1 VRLALALALR
11 DLLHQRVLF
20 LCSALGLAAVL
31 APLLILGGLREGVV
45 AGLRAI
51 LLEDPRA
58 REISTMVNRELPRA
72 LLDQIAQR
80 PDVAFLAPRTRAL
93 SATILLEATANEGRP
108 LRAELLASG
117 PADPLLGGV
126 GPDAAARIWLTPA
139 LAERLG
145 LAPGQALTGLAGRIR
160 EGERET
166 LRLPLTLA
174 GIAPASAFA
183 RDGVFASLPLLITI
197 EDFLDGGLPATADP
211 GDAAQAE
218 RPLAGFRLHARRL
231 EDVPALDAALRAQG
245 LELASRAGEVESLLR
260 LDANLAALF
269 AILAGTG
276 GAGYLVSLAIGLWAQ
291 VERRRKELAMLSL
304 LGTPRGALLA
314 IPVVQA
320 AATALAGAAIA
331 SGLALAIAAW
341 LNRAFAGAVAGDR
354 PVALLTPHWLAL
366 AAAATLLGALAAGFL
381 AARRAAAADPADG
394 LREG

>member
-1 VRLALALALR
+1 VRLALSLALR
-11 DLLHQRVLF
+11 DLAHQRVLF

-72 LLDQIAQR
+72 LLDEIARR
-80 PDVAFLAPRTRAL
+80 PEVAFLAPRTRAL
-93 SATILLEATANEGRP
+93 SATLLLEGPANPGRP

-117 PADPLLGGV
+117 ARDPLLGGA
-126 GPDAAARIWLTPA
+126 GPDAPARIWLTPA
-139 LAERLG
+139 LAARLG
-145 LAPGQALTGLAGRIR
+145 VMPGDPLTGLAGRQR

-166 LRLPLTLA
+166 LTLPLTLA
-174 GIAPASAFA
+174 GIAPASAFP
-183 RDGVFASLPLLITI
+183 RDGAFAALPLLVTV
-197 EDFLDGGLPATADP
+197 EDFLDGALPASAAP
-211 GDAAQAE
+211 GDAAGGE
-218 RPLAGFRLHARRL
+218 RALAGFRLHARRL

-245 LELASRAGEVESLLR
+245 LELASRAGEVEGLLR

-304 LGTPRGALLA
+304 IGTPRGALLA

-320 AATALAGAAIA
+320 AATALAGAALA

-366 AAAATLLGALAAGFL
+366 AAAVTLAGALAAGFL
-381 AARRAAAADPADG
+381 AARRAAASDPADG

>member
-1 VRLALALALR
+1 
-11 DLLHQRVLF
+11 
-20 LCSALGLAAVL
+20 VL

-58 REISTMVNRELPRA
+58 REIVTMVNRELPRA
-72 LLDQIAQR
+72 LLDEIARR

-93 SATILLEATANEGRP
+93 SATILLEGPANPGRP
-108 LRAELLASG
+108 LRAEFLASG
-117 PADPLLGGV
+117 PGDPLLGGA
-126 GPDAAARIWLTPA
+126 GPDTPTRVWLTPA

-145 LAPGQALTGLAGRIR
+145 VMPGDSLLGLAGRLR
-160 EGERET
+160 EGEREA

-183 RDGVFASLPLLITI
+183 RDGVFAALPLLVTV
-197 EDFLDGGLPATADP
+197 EDFLDGALPASATP
-211 GDAAQAE
+211 GDAASTE
-218 RPLAGFRLHARRL
+218 RALAGFRLHARRL
-231 EDVPALDAALRAQG
+231 EDVPALDAALRARG
-245 LELASRAGEVESLLR
+245 LEIASRAAEVESLLR

-320 AATALAGAAIA
+320 AATALAGAALA
-331 SGLALAIAAW
+331 SALALAIAAW

-354 PVALLTPHWLAL
+354 PVALLTPGWLAL
-366 AAAATLLGALAAGFL
+366 AAAATLAGALAAGFL